1 MLNAVGKHRKIK
13 PGIYPVRQES
23 LMFSGKL
30 ISFSNRVNPW
40 QKNILVKVL
49 VTHSNQHI
57 TKRKLM
63 AKKKTWREKV
73 NEIEEKIH
81 EITPDW
87 EKN

>member
-1 MLNAVGKHRKIK
+1 MAKKYLS
-13 PGIYPVRQES
+13 Q
-23 LMFSGKL
+23 
-30 ISFSNRVNPW
+30 
-40 QKNILVKVL
+40 VL